1 MRKGKTRKIGVAVER
16 PATTYA
22 QITTSSPGIF
32 PKKKSLGTRLPK
44 SAEQSKKSRKNC
56 IVANHN
62 PYFLKPPKWNGAKHV
77 TFQREFSV
85 FPCKWCDPPRFD

>member
-32 PKKKSLGTRLPK
+32 PKKNFFR
-44 SAEQSKKSRKNC
+44 E
-56 IVANHN
+56 N
-62 PYFLKPPKWNGAKHV
+62 PSGRGCPNQLNRVKRVEKIASPQITTHIF
-77 TFQREFSV
+77 
-85 FPCKWCDPPRFD
+85 

>member
-32 PKKKSLGTRLPK
+32 PKKHFFRENPSGRGCPNQLNRVKR
-44 SAEQSKKSRKNC
+44 
-56 IVANHN
+56 VANHN

>member
-32 PKKKSLGTRLPK
+32 PKKIFFLGKIPRD
-44 SAEQSKKSRKNC
+44 E
-56 IVANHN
+56 VA
-62 PYFLKPPKWNGAKHV
+62 
-77 TFQREFSV
+77 QIS
-85 FPCKWCDPPRFD
+85 